1 MSGVHLKTF
10 LTTKTLHMVTVKS
23 FAKRNSSDGREFIVL
38 ELVGGLEMVQS
49 SNTGK
54 MYATV
59 RKCSIPATFDE
70 EVAACLVGT
79 TMPGDI
85 VRIPAAPYEYTIKA
99 TGEVVTLQHTFGYQP
114 PSGEVVTLKER
125 EMELA

>member
-1 MSGVHLKTF
+1 
-10 LTTKTLHMVTVKS
+10 MVKVNS
-23 FAKRNSSDGREFIVL
+23 FAKRNTLDGRTFIAL

-49 SNTGK
+49 ATTGK
-54 MYATV
+54 FYATV

-70 EVAACLVGT
+70 DVATALVGT

-85 VRIPAAPYEYTIKA
+85 VRIQSDPYEYTIKA

-114 PSGEVVTLKER
+114 PTGELVGTSKLS
-125 EMELA
+125 EMSLA